1 MSTNNNFIESPLALS
16 ELLGFDVTKC
26 QDSTEAAITT
36 QNKVSQLR
44 AQINA
49 TINEQCSGFL
59 TDFDSSL
66 QSKDNIKDIHHALD
80 LTIHELID
88 PNKSSIFS
96 IL

>member
-1 MSTNNNFIESPLALS
+1 MP
-16 ELLGFDVTKC
+16 GFN
-26 QDSTEAAITT
+26 EAAITT

-49 TINEQCSGFL
+49 TINKQYGL

-96 IL
+96 KSENEETNALTKKYK